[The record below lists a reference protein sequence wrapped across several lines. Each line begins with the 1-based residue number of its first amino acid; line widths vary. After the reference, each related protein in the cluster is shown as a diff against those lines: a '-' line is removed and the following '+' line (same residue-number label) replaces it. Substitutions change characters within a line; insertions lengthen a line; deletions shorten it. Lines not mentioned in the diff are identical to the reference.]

1 MTHFHHFFQTIAGA
15 LIERAFQKHW
25 FYILSPCCNLILV
38 FSFGTCPV
46 LVLHLLPLLC
56 QIPPLLSW
64 HLFTAWG
71 IQAVSLPCCSFSP
84 QPTICLLEHSS
95 FYSKKICF
103 LSISTSITFNIDN
116 NTRFSCDPEKMAP
129 TPQEDHLLGPPVI
142 QEVGAKNGT
151 SNPKNTETTV
161 FRQHYPNWWSWH
173 LLDVNTP
180 FGRVLVRLWKSL
192 IISFLTDLTS

>member
-1 MTHFHHFFQTIAGA
+1 MTIITFVCQILTRFSETFFFDMI
-15 LIERAFQKHW
+15 
-25 FYILSPCCNLILV
+25 SPCCNLILV

-84 QPTICLLEHSS
+84 QPTICLLN
-95 FYSKKICF
+95 SKENCF

-116 NTRFSCDPEKMAP
+116 NTRSSCDPDKMAP
-129 TPQEDHLLGPPVI
+129 TPQEDHLLGPPAI

-180 FGRVLVRLWKSL
+180 FGRVLVTLWKSL